1 MDGDEGKTSLN
12 FNELFDISPAL
23 VIEQMDKAGD
33 DIPLQDPPFSI
44 SVNEVGLTREDIP
57 IQIKCPFRPN
67 NLQYLSCTVRLHVN
81 LPATK
86 RGVHISRLN
95 HAIAE
100 HSQKTFGHL
109 QDYVES
115 LARTVSR
122 ITYQNSSQVFV
133 SGKLAY
139 FEDITGWKPEKN
151 KISLEQIG
159 LHCEGQLNV
168 ENQTFLQNA
177 GITFSHITACPCVQ
191 QTMKHVLLSKDIAF
205 THIAQEM
212 PFLTHSQRCKTT
224 VTIKNISGV
233 IPLLEM
239 LQIIDKVVFR
249 VRNTLPRENELLLVF
264 KSHKKPQFIED
275 VVREIPVALYPSMA
289 HYLNS
294 SIETYSVS
302 MESIHDFDIYAKS
315 EYSMSELKRVLEKQ
329 A

>member
-1 MDGDEGKTSLN
+1 MDGDESKIPLN
-12 FNELFDISPAL
+12 FNELFGISPAL

-33 DIPLQDPPFSI
+33 DIPLQDPPFLI
-44 SVNEVGLTREDIP
+44 SVNEVGLTRENIP
-57 IQIKCPFRPN
+57 VQIQCPFHPN
-67 NLQYLSCTVRLHVN
+67 TIQHLSCAVRLHVN

-100 HSQKTFGHL
+100 HSQKTFKYL

-115 LARTVSR
+115 LTNTVSR
-122 ITYQNSSQVFV
+122 ITYQNSSQVSV

-139 FEDITGWKPEKN
+139 FEDIAGWKPEKN

-168 ENQTFLQNA
+168 ETQTFVQNA
-177 GITFSHITACPCVQ
+177 GMTFSHITACPCVQ
-191 QTMKHVLLSKDIAF
+191 QTMKHVLLSKNIAF
-205 THIAQEM
+205 AHIAQEM

-224 VTIKNISGV
+224 VTIKNISGML
-233 IPLLEM
+233 PLSEM
-239 LQIIDKVVFR
+239 LHIVDKVIFR

-275 VVREIPVALYPSMA
+275 VVRELPVALYPIVA
-289 HYLNS
+289 RYPDS
-294 SIETYSVS
+294 SIETHSVS

-315 EYSMSELKRVLEKQ
+315 EYSASELKAVLEK
-329 A
+329 